1 MHIGLVEEG
10 NEVERSER
18 QPEMCQEVPKIL
30 RLGSESLTHTIHMRT
45 SGLAIR
51 AHCHGP
57 VMPRLEWLRPGLRG
71 GRERKRNDLANTH
84 VRDRRKWEGLFTS
97 RTAFRWVS

>member
-1 MHIGLVEEG
+1 MSGARIIDTYHA
-10 NEVERSER
+10 
-18 QPEMCQEVPKIL
+18 QEDQRGWL
-30 RLGSESLTHTIHMRT
+30 
-45 SGLAIR
+45 IR

-57 VMPRLEWLRPGLRG
+57 VMPRPEWLRPGLQG

-97 RTAFRWVS
+97 RPVFCWVFVVREERLQSMVVVERAISSLEPLLH